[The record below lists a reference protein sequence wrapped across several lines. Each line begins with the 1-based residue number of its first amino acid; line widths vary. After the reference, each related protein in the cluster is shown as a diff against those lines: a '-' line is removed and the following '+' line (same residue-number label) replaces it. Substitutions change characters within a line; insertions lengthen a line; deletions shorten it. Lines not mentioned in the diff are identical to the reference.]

1 MFHVKLI
8 YKLKNNIYKIL
19 YKYKIN
25 IFLVNKSTINKE
37 ITLIDLNKIKFHV
50 KHNNRIYS

>member
-8 YKLKNNIYKIL
+8 YKLKIIIYKIL
-19 YKYKIN
+19 YGFKIN
-25 IFLVNKSTINKE
+25 IILVNKNTINKE

>member
-8 YKLKNNIYKIL
+8 YKLKSNELKIW
-19 YKYKIN
+19 YVFKIN
-25 IFLVNKSTINKE
+25 IILVNKKTINKE

-50 KHNNRIYS
+50 KHDNSIYS

>member
-8 YKLKNNIYKIL
+8 YKLKNNELKIW
-19 YKYKIN
+19 YVFKIN
-25 IFLVNKSTINKE
+25 IILVNKNTINKE

>member
-19 YKYKIN
+19 YKFKIN

>member
-8 YKLKNNIYKIL
+8 SKLKNNELKIW
-19 YKYKIN
+19 YVFKIN
-25 IFLVNKSTINKE
+25 IILVNKRTINKE
-37 ITLIDLNKIKFHV
+37 NTLIDQNKIKFHV